1 MMLYFQ
7 SVGEA
12 EAVFKALSTPM
23 RLKIMEMIY
32 KNDSLSMNDLA
43 EALGLTNG
51 AISMHVSKLE
61 EADLVKIK
69 TTSGKRGTMKI
80 VRPKYDMVLRP
91 VVLLQAKRLSVL
103 LMIRAFSLSRTD
115 LMQVFYGLQADMWN
129 ITFPTICNPVR
140 L

>member
-1 MMLYFQ
+1 MLYFQ

-32 KNDSLSMNDLA
+32 KKRLLSMNDLA

-69 TTSGKRGTMKI
+69 TTSGK
-80 VRPKYDMVLRP
+80 
-91 VVLLQAKRLSVL
+91 KRYYEDCPSQ
-103 LMIRAFSLSRTD
+103 IRQTD
-115 LMQVFYGLQADMWN
+115 D
-129 ITFPTICNPVR
+129 
-140 L
+140 

>member
-43 EALGLTNG
+43 AALSIHNLHGIDKDLTDFRKSDCFSICVCYNE
-51 AISMHVSKLE
+51 K
-61 EADLVKIK
+61 
-69 TTSGKRGTMKI
+69 KRHPM
-80 VRPKYDMVLRP
+80 L
-91 VVLLQAKRLSVL
+91 
-103 LMIRAFSLSRTD
+103 TD
-115 LMQVFYGLQADMWN
+115 FEV
-129 ITFPTICNPVR
+129 
-140 L
+140 